1 VLGPGPKSIPR
12 AEHKLLESNALL
24 QAIGNTNTNTN
35 TSIGAKYFRKDG

>member
-24 QAIGNTNTNTN
+24 QAIGNTNTNT
-35 TSIGAKYFRKDG
+35 SIGAQYFRKDG